1 MKPYRLINAV
11 ELQQL
16 NQQFKHKL
24 DAWNGEYCRTPLGLH
39 LAMTP
44 KNYRVEQAYMLQE
57 HQDELACIEGDY
69 LSVLTQAIFASE
81 QSVFHAA
88 SKELFLKLL
97 NKFFHREDSMLL
109 PYQGENPEWFYAGST
124 SVLLTFACG
133 QNNFTLI
140 TNPDW
145 VYQQLPA
152 SPRKATALSSLEE
165 ALAEQTIHLSLE
177 LSSSNLSIKSLAS
190 LQVGDV
196 LSTKHPI
203 TEPLR
208 ILRGTALF
216 AEAELGQSASHKS
229 IILKRK
235 S

>member
-16 NQQFKHKL
+16 NQQFKQAL
-24 DAWNGEYCRTPLGLH
+24 DAWNEEYCCTPLDLH

-44 KNYRVEQAYMLQE
+44 KNYRVEQAFMLQE
-57 HQDELACIEGDY
+57 DNDELGCLEGDY
-69 LSVLTQAIFASE
+69 LSVISLAIFGSE
-81 QSVFHAA
+81 QSSFHAA
-88 SKELFLKLL
+88 SKELLLKLL
-97 NKFFHREDSMLL
+97 NKFFQREESMLQ
-109 PYQGENPEWFYAGST
+109 PYQGENPDWFYAGST
-124 SVLLTFACG
+124 SVLLTFTCE

-140 TNPDW
+140 VNPDW

-152 SPRKATALSSLEE
+152 SQSKATPLSPIDE
-165 ALAEQTIHLSLE
+165 ALAEQNFSLSLE
-177 LSSSNLSIKSLAS
+177 LSSSHLSIKSLAE
-190 LQVGDV
+190 LQIGDV

-208 ILRGTALF
+208 VTRGKELF

-229 IILKRK
+229 IVLKRK